1 MDGIRICVALAPL
14 AIYLLLLAAL
24 NLSRRP
30 ILVNGARDIAALG
43 FGISGMLLVGPIEL
57 LHPQSAVNQ
66 LGLYIWVLSL
76 GLYSLALALAI
87 LFSRP
92 RLTVYNISVEQLRPL
107 LATAIE
113 ELDPQYRWA
122 GTCLSL
128 PNLNV
133 QLHLESN
140 ALMRNVSLIAN
151 GDRQSPAGWQQ
162 LERALGAQL
171 APARAPLNVWGPGLS
186 LAALSMAAVVAW
198 YAPLNH
204 HVVIAALRDMLP
216 F

>member
-1 MDGIRICVALAPL
+1 MDGVRICIALAPL
-14 AIYLLLLAAL
+14 ALYLLLLAGL
-24 NLSRRP
+24 NLLRRP
-30 ILVNGARDIAALG
+30 VLVTGTRDIAALG

-66 LGLYIWVLSL
+66 LGTYIWVLSV
-76 GLYSLALALAI
+76 GLYSLGLALWI

-92 RLTVYNISVEQLRPL
+92 RLTVYNISIEQLRPL

-113 ELDPQYRWA
+113 SVDSQYRWA

-128 PNLNV
+128 PNVDV

-140 ALMRNVSLIAN
+140 ALMRNVSLVAN
-151 GDRQSPAGWQQ
+151 GDRQSPAGWRQLELALAQQ
-162 LERALGAQL
+162 LVP
-171 APARAPLNVWGPGLS
+171 APARPNVWGPGLS
-186 LAALSMAAVVAW
+186 LAALSMVGVIAW

-204 HVVIAALRDMLP
+204 HLVIAALRDMLP